1 MSVKLNSALA
11 ATVMCQPHYTPGPW
25 KLERFNKTNR
35 NDGNDGWY
43 VVSAAGD
50 HADIGEAHLHPQH
63 PDDVHRC
70 RANAALMAAAP
81 ELLEALLV
89 LRRDVEMVCTDVA
102 QDIELAPAINQANRA
117 INKALKLPRVQTAN
131 ASLEGPPLAA
141 RPIEATVVRQNDAT
155 ENE

>member
-1 MSVKLNSALA
+1 MQRASDRGMSVKLKSALA
-11 ATVMCQPHYTPGPW
+11 AAVMSNPHYTPGPW

-50 HADIGEAHLHPQH
+50 HADIGEAHLYPPH
-63 PDDVHRC
+63 PDDIHRC

-89 LRRDVEMVCTDVA
+89 LMRDVEMVCADVA
-102 QDIELAPAINQANRA
+102 QELELAPAIFQANRA
-117 INKALKLPRVQTAN
+117 VKKALKFPQVLTAN
-131 ASLEGPPLAA
+131 APHDGPE
-141 RPIEATVVRQNDAT
+141 RR
-155 ENE
+155 

>member
-1 MSVKLNSALA
+1 MSVKLKSALA
-11 ATVMCQPHYTPGPW
+11 ATVMRQPHYTPGPW

-50 HADIGEAHLHPQH
+50 HADIGEAHLYPPH
-63 PDDVHRC
+63 PDDMHRC

-89 LRRDVEMVCTDVA
+89 LRRDAEMVCTDVA
-102 QDIELAPAINQANRA
+102 QELELAPAINQANRA
-117 INKALKLPRVQTAN
+117 IDAALKLPRVQTAN
-131 ASLEGPPLAA
+131 
-141 RPIEATVVRQNDAT
+141 V
-155 ENE
+155 